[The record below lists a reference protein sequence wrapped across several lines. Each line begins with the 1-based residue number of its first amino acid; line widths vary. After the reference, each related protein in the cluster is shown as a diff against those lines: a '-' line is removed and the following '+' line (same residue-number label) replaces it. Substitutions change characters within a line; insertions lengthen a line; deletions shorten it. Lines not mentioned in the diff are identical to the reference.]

1 LSERDGTAFAPAWKR
16 WAAAASL
23 PTGGERGAS
32 VSPPDTLLRATTS
45 RLKQRAEYLR
55 VAGTRRR
62 YAAPGVV
69 VQLYRRPAG
78 TSDADEI
85 RYGITAS
92 RRVGNAVVR
101 NRVRRRLRAAAEQV
115 LPAMAAQGCDYVL
128 VGRQATAKRPFGD
141 LIGDLKTALRRL
153 RACRHP
159 PVVDGGETARGV
171 QRQ

>member
-1 LSERDGTAFAPAWKR
+1 LKKR
-16 WAAAASL
+16 S
-23 PTGGERGAS
+23 
-32 VSPPDTLLRATTS
+32 
-45 RLKQRAEYLR
+45 EYLR

-69 VQLYRRPAG
+69 VQFYRRPAG
-78 TSDADEI
+78 DGDAI

-115 LPAMAAQGCDYVL
+115 LPEMAAPGCDYVL
-128 VGRQATAKRPFGD
+128 VGRQATVRRAFGD
-141 LIGDLKTALRRL
+141 LIGDLRTALQRL
-153 RACRHP
+153 RAYRHP
-159 PVVDGGETARGV
+159 PTGCGGEAAQGE